1 MNHDYED
8 PQSLPAGQDYSQA
21 PEEAADGFGGANFGA
36 GAFVEAAPKARVS
49 AQTVIL
55 LVIAVVAGGLLF
67 GMRSFGMGTTVDA
80 LTQVTIDYEPDQQAE
95 ALRKEAEEV
104 IAELDR
110 SQAPA
115 QIPVAWIERNP
126 FVLVETEEEEVETA
140 ATTDQPDASA
150 VAMARVREEVTR
162 AMDRIELGSI
172 VGGRVPVARVNGE
185 MLQIGDKVDGVLT
198 IQAIEGR
205 IVEFKGDDGRV
216 FHSNPDGG
224 YTEVG
229 TGE

>member
-1 MNHDYED
+1 MTDKREK
-8 PQSLPAGQDYSQA
+8 L
-21 PEEAADGFGGANFGA
+21 
-36 GAFVEAAPKARVS
+36 
-49 AQTVIL
+49 
-55 LVIAVVAGGLLF
+55 
-67 GMRSFGMGTTVDA
+67 
-80 LTQVTIDYEPDQQAE
+80 QAE

-115 QIPVAWIERNP
+115 QIPVEWIERNP

-198 IQAIEGR
+198 IRAIEGR

-216 FHSNPDGG
+216 FHANPDGG
-224 YTEVG
+224 YTEVVTDDLG
-229 TGE
+229 TEE

>member
-1 MNHDYED
+1 MSQNYED
-8 PQSLPAGQDYSQA
+8 PHSLPAGHDYSQA
-21 PEEAADGFGGANFGA
+21 PDEAADGFGGAGFGA
-36 GAFVEAAPKARVS
+36 GAFVESAPKARVS

-115 QIPVAWIERNP
+115 QIPVEWIERNP

-162 AMDRIELGSI
+162 AMDRI
-172 VGGRVPVARVNGE
+172 VRMANTA
-185 MLQIGDKVDGVLT
+185 LT
-198 IQAIEGR
+198 SDAAFR
-205 IVEFKGDDGRV
+205 L
-216 FHSNPDGG
+216 
-224 YTEVG
+224 
-229 TGE
+229 